1 MGGVVAIGTRGRVQP
16 FALAGVDW
24 REATTPADVRAAWA
38 VLPLD
43 TVLVL
48 LTPEAR
54 QALDGDLAA
63 VSGLPLWAELPP

>member
-1 MGGVVAIGTRGRVQP
+1 MGGVVAIGARGRVQP

-24 REATTPADVRAAWA
+24 RDATTPDDVRAAWSA
-38 VLPLD
+38 LPRD

-54 QALDGDLAA
+54 RALDGELAA

>member
-1 MGGVVAIGTRGRVQP
+1 MGGVVAIGARGRVQP

-24 REATTPADVRAAWA
+24 RDATTPAEIRAAWA
-38 VLPLD
+38 ALPRD

-48 LTPEAR
+48 LTPPAR
-54 QALDGDLAA
+54 RALDGELAA

>member
-1 MGGVVAIGTRGRVQP
+1 MGGVVAIGTRGRVQA

-24 REATTPADVRAAWA
+24 RDATTPADIRAAWA
-38 VLPLD
+38 SLPQG

-54 QALDGDLAA
+54 QALDGELAT
-63 VSGLPLWAELPP
+63 VSGRPLWVELPP